1 MNRNNTT
8 KETLRR
14 TTWKQAGLAV
24 SLVLSAFCLPSVA
37 APAQDEFPSAARE
50 FRITFPVNSS
60 KLDRSYR
67 MNAQAFARLD
77 SLLSV
82 HGDVYVD
89 SVLVV
94 SKSSPEGRFKGNVAL
109 SERRSLA
116 IYDYIAETHPELVSR
131 VRYTAEHES
140 WGEFRQMLLE
150 DPTISSYTR
159 ERALAILDTD
169 LESDAKKSRLYRMPE
184 YKYFLDN
191 YFPAIRFS
199 AIVVVFDRLAM
210 SQAEIGEVSVG
221 EVSWTV
227 PEDELRVEVEDR
239 PVVVPPLRGF
249 EWIRVPLFAAS
260 TNLVYDLGGLVVPQL
275 MAWTPNFAIEVPIG
289 QRWSVYG
296 EYSFPWWLVPAND
309 RAWQV
314 LKWDLGARWWFSRH
328 DASDRMDVLRG
339 HFLGL
344 DFGAGYYDIE
354 PKHTG
359 YQGEFQT
366 LGLEYGYA
374 FRLSPA
380 WRLDLYAGAG
390 WLGTHYRYYEGNS
403 DDVHLLY
410 QHHGRLQ
417 WFGPVKAGVS
427 IKYIFNRKIKRVR

>member
-1 MNRNNTT
+1 
-8 KETLRR
+8 
-14 TTWKQAGLAV
+14 
-24 SLVLSAFCLPSVA
+24 
-37 APAQDEFPSAARE
+37 
-50 FRITFPVNSS
+50 
-60 KLDRSYR
+60 
-67 MNAQAFARLD
+67 
-77 SLLSV
+77 
-82 HGDVYVD
+82 
-89 SVLVV
+89 
-94 SKSSPEGRFKGNVAL
+94 
-109 SERRSLA
+109 
-116 IYDYIAETHPELVSR
+116 
-131 VRYTAEHES
+131 
-140 WGEFRQMLLE
+140 
-150 DPTISSYTR
+150 
-159 ERALAILDTD
+159 
-169 LESDAKKSRLYRMPE
+169 
-184 YKYFLDN
+184 
-191 YFPAIRFS
+191 
-199 AIVVVFDRLAM
+199 VFDRLAM

-260 TNLVYDLGGLVVPQL
+260 TNLVYDLGGLIVPQL